1 MRFFKQLT
9 IVLGLVSLFLAGG
22 VSAATLDDVKAK
34 GHVQCGINTG
44 LVGFAYTDDEGNWQ
58 GFDVALCKAVAAAVF
73 GDVSA
78 VKYTNLTGKTRFEAL
93 KAGEIDLLSRNTT
106 WTYSRDVDLKLTFLG
121 VNYYDGQGFIVPAA
135 LGVSSATE
143 LEGASVCIQT
153 GTTTELNLADYF
165 RSNNMSYEPVPI
177 ETNAEARQNYLAG
190 RCDVYTTDRSGLAA
204 TRASLE
210 NPDDHVVLPE
220 IISKEPLGPLV
231 RHGDDEWGDIVRWTL
246 NVLIIAEEKGITKDN
261 VRAMAAEPQKDAEL
275 NRMFGT
281 EGEYGAMLGLTKDWV
296 VDVIAAVGNYGE
308 IFEEYIGVN
317 TDIGLERGVNALW
330 TDGGLIYAPPY
341 R

>member
-1 MRFFKQLT
+1 MKSIKYLSLVLA
-9 IVLGLVSLFLAGG
+9 VLGLSFTGIS
-22 VSAATLDDVKAK
+22 SADTLDDVKAK

-44 LVGFAYTDDEGNWQ
+44 LTGFAFTDDQGNWQ
-58 GFDVALCKAVAAAVF
+58 GFDVALCQGVAAAVF
-73 GDVSA
+73 GDASN

-93 KAGEIDLLSRNTT
+93 KAGEVDMLSRNTT

-121 VNYYDGQGFIVPAA
+121 VNYYDGQGFIVPAS
-135 LGVSSATE
+135 LGVNSATE

-153 GTTTELNLADYF
+153 GTTTELNLADFF
-165 RSNNMSYEPVPI
+165 RGNNMNYEPVPI

-210 NPDDHVVLPE
+210 NPADHVVLPE

-246 NVLIIAEEKGITKDN
+246 NVLIIAEEKGITKEN
-261 VRAMAAEPQKDAEL
+261 VRAMAAETQKDAEM

-281 EGEYGAMLGLTKDWV
+281 EGEYGAMLGLSADWV
-296 VDVIAAVGNYGE
+296 VNVIAAVGNYGE
-308 IFEEYIGVN
+308 IFEQYLGVN

>member
-1 MRFFKQLT
+1 MKSIKYLSLVLA
-9 IVLGLVSLFLAGG
+9 VLGLSFTGISSAG
-22 VSAATLDDVKAK
+22 TLDDVTAK

-44 LVGFAYTDDEGNWQ
+44 LTGFAFTDDQGNWQ
-58 GFDVALCKAVAAAVF
+58 GFDVALCQGVAAAVF
-73 GDVSA
+73 GDASN

-93 KAGEIDLLSRNTT
+93 KAGEVDMLSRNTT

-121 VNYYDGQGFIVPAA
+121 VNYYDGQGFIVPAS
-135 LGVSSATE
+135 LGVNSATE

-153 GTTTELNLADYF
+153 GTTTELNLADFF
-165 RSNNMSYEPVPI
+165 RGNNMNYEPVPI

-210 NPDDHVVLPE
+210 NPADHVVLPE

-231 RHGDDEWGDIVRWTL
+231 RHGDDEWGDVVRWTL
-246 NVLIIAEEKGITKDN
+246 NVLIIAEEKGITKEN
-261 VRAMAAEPQKDAEL
+261 VRALAAETQKDAEM

-281 EGEYGAMLGLTKDWV
+281 EGEYGAMLGLSADWV
-296 VDVIAAVGNYGE
+296 VNVIAAVGNYGE
-308 IFEEYIGVN
+308 IFEQYLGVN

>member
-1 MRFFKQLT
+1 MKSIKYLSLVLA
-9 IVLGLVSLFLAGG
+9 VLGLSFTGISSAG
-22 VSAATLDDVKAK
+22 TLDDVRAK

-44 LVGFAYTDDEGNWQ
+44 LTGFAFTDDQGNWQ
-58 GFDVALCKAVAAAVF
+58 GFDVALCQGVAAAVF
-73 GDVSA
+73 GDASN

-93 KAGEIDLLSRNTT
+93 KAGEVDMLSRNTT

-121 VNYYDGQGFIVPAA
+121 VNYYDGQGFIVPAS
-135 LGVSSATE
+135 LGVNSATE

-153 GTTTELNLADYF
+153 GTTTELNLADFF
-165 RSNNMSYEPVPI
+165 RGHNMNYEPVPI

-204 TRASLE
+204 TRASLDDPE
-210 NPDDHVVLPE
+210 NHVVLPE

-231 RHGDDEWGDIVRWTL
+231 RHGDDEWGDVVRWTL

-261 VRAMAAEPQKDAEL
+261 VRAMAAETQKDAEM

-281 EGEYGAMLGLTKDWV
+281 EGEYGAMLGLSADWV
-296 VDVIAAVGNYGE
+296 VNVIAAVGNYGE
-308 IFEEYIGVN
+308 IFEQYLGVN

>member
-1 MRFFKQLT
+1 MKLIKRLSLAL
-9 IVLGLVSLFLAGG
+9 VLVGLATTGISQAG
-22 VSAATLDDVKAK
+22 TLDDVRAK
-34 GHVQCGINTG
+34 GHLQCGINTG
-44 LVGFAYTDDEGNWQ
+44 LAGFAFTDDAGNWK
-58 GFDVALCKAVAAAVF
+58 GFDVAICEAVAAAVF
-73 GDVSA
+73 GDASM
-78 VKYTNLTGKTRFEAL
+78 VKYSHLTGKTRFEAL
-93 KAGEIDLLSRNTT
+93 KAGEVDMLSRNTT
-106 WTYSRDVDLKLTFLG
+106 WTYSRDVDLKLTFVG
-121 VNYYDGQGFIVPAA
+121 VNYYDGQGFIVPAS
-135 LGVSSATE
+135 LGVGSATE

-165 RSNNMSYEPVPI
+165 RSNGMGYEPVPI

-204 TRASLE
+204 TRASL
-210 NPDDHVVLPE
+210 DDPEAHVVLPE

-231 RHGDDEWGDIVRWTL
+231 RHGDDEWGDVVRWAL
-246 NVLIIAEEKGITKDN
+246 NVLIIAEEKGITSEN
-261 VRAMAAEPQKDAEL
+261 VRAMAAEQQKDAEL

-281 EGEYGAMLGLTKDWV
+281 EGEYGAMLGLSADWV
-296 VDVIAAVGNYGE
+296 VNVIAAVGNYGE
-308 IFEEYIGVN
+308 IFEKYLGVN

>member
-1 MRFFKQLT
+1 MITRRIIYVLT
-9 IVLGLVSLFLAGG
+9 LLGFLATG
-22 VSAATLDDVKAK
+22 AAQAGTLDDVREK
-34 GHVQCGINTG
+34 GHLQCGINTG
-44 LVGFAYTDDEGNWQ
+44 LVGFAFTDDQGNWK
-58 GFDVALCKAVAAAVF
+58 GFDVALCEGVAAAVF
-73 GDVSA
+73 GDASK

-93 KAGEIDLLSRNTT
+93 KAGEIDMLSRNTT

-121 VNYYDGQGFIVPAA
+121 VNYYDGQGFIVPAS
-135 LGVSSATE
+135 LGVSSASE
-143 LEGASVCIQT
+143 LDGASVCIQT

-165 RSNNMSYEPVPI
+165 RSNNMNYEPVPI
-177 ETNAEARQNYLAG
+177 ETNEEARQNYLAG

-204 TRASLE
+204 TRASLD

-231 RHGDDEWGDIVRWTL
+231 RHGDDEWGDIVRWVL
-246 NVLIIAEEKGITKDN
+246 NVIIIAEEKGVTSEN

-281 EGEYGAMLGLTKDWV
+281 EGEYGAMLGLSADWV
-296 VDVIAAVGNYGE
+296 VNVIAAVGNYGE
-308 IFEEYIGVN
+308 IFETYLGVN

>member
-1 MRFFKQLT
+1 MKSIKYLSLVLA
-9 IVLGLVSLFLAGG
+9 VLGLSFTGISSAG
-22 VSAATLDDVKAK
+22 TLDDVTAK

-44 LVGFAYTDDEGNWQ
+44 LTGFAFTDDQGNWQ
-58 GFDVALCKAVAAAVF
+58 GFDVALCQGVAAAVF
-73 GDVSA
+73 GDASN

-93 KAGEIDLLSRNTT
+93 KAGEVDMLSRNTT

-121 VNYYDGQGFIVPAA
+121 VNYYDGQGFIVPAS
-135 LGVSSATE
+135 LGVNSATE

-153 GTTTELNLADYF
+153 GTTTELNLADFF
-165 RSNNMSYEPVPI
+165 RGNNMNYEPVPI

-210 NPDDHVVLPE
+210 NPVDHVVLPE

-231 RHGDDEWGDIVRWTL
+231 RHGDDEWGDVVRWTL
-246 NVLIIAEEKGITKDN
+246 NVLIIAEEKGITKEN
-261 VRAMAAEPQKDAEL
+261 VRAMAAETQKDAEM

-281 EGEYGAMLGLTKDWV
+281 EGEYGAMLGLSADWV
-296 VDVIAAVGNYGE
+296 VNVIAAVGNYGE
-308 IFEEYIGVN
+308 IFEQYLGVN

>member
-1 MRFFKQLT
+1 MKLIKYLSFAL
-9 IVLGLVSLFLAGG
+9 VLVGLATTGISHAG
-22 VSAATLDDVKAK
+22 TLDDVRAK
-34 GHVQCGINTG
+34 GHLQCGINTG
-44 LVGFAYTDDEGNWQ
+44 LAGFAFTDDAGNWK
-58 GFDVALCKAVAAAVF
+58 GFDVAICEAVAAAVF
-73 GDVSA
+73 GDASM

-93 KAGEIDLLSRNTT
+93 KAGEVDMLSRNTT
-106 WTYSRDVDLKLTFLG
+106 WTYSRDVDLKLTFVG
-121 VNYYDGQGFIVPAA
+121 VNYYDGQGFIVPAS
-135 LGVSSATE
+135 LGVGSATE

-165 RSNNMSYEPVPI
+165 RSNGMSYEPVPI
-177 ETNAEARQNYLAG
+177 ETNAEARKNYLAG

-204 TRASLE
+204 TRASL
-210 NPDDHVVLPE
+210 DDPEAHVVLPE

-231 RHGDDEWGDIVRWTL
+231 RHGDDEWGDIVRWVL
-246 NVLIIAEEKGITKDN
+246 NVLIIAEEKGVTSEN
-261 VRAMAAEPQKDAEL
+261 VRALAAELQKDAEL

-281 EGEYGAMLGLTKDWV
+281 TDEYGAMLGLSDDWV
-296 VDVIAAVGNYGE
+296 VSVIAAVGNYGE
-308 IFEEYIGVN
+308 IFETYLGVN

>member
-1 MRFFKQLT
+1 MKSIKYLSLVLA
-9 IVLGLVSLFLAGG
+9 VLGLSFTGISSAG
-22 VSAATLDDVKAK
+22 TLDDVRAK

-44 LVGFAYTDDEGNWQ
+44 LTGFAFTDDQGNWQ
-58 GFDVALCKAVAAAVF
+58 GFDVALCQGVAAAVF
-73 GDVSA
+73 GDASN

-93 KAGEIDLLSRNTT
+93 KAGEVDMLSRNTT

-121 VNYYDGQGFIVPAA
+121 VNYYDGQGFIVPAS
-135 LGVSSATE
+135 LGVNSATE

-153 GTTTELNLADYF
+153 GTTTELNLADFF
-165 RSNNMSYEPVPI
+165 RGNNMNYEPVPI

-210 NPDDHVVLPE
+210 NPANHVVLPE

-231 RHGDDEWGDIVRWTL
+231 RHGDDEWGDVVRWTL
-246 NVLIIAEEKGITKDN
+246 NVLIIAEEKGITKEN
-261 VRAMAAEPQKDAEL
+261 VRAMAAETQKDAEM

-281 EGEYGAMLGLTKDWV
+281 EGEYGAMLGLSADWV
-296 VDVIAAVGNYGE
+296 VNVIAAVGNYGE
-308 IFEEYIGVN
+308 IFEQYLGVN

>member
-1 MRFFKQLT
+1 MKLIKRLSLALAL
-9 IVLGLVSLFLAGG
+9 VGLATTGISQAG
-22 VSAATLDDVKAK
+22 TLDDVRAK
-34 GHVQCGINTG
+34 GHLQCGINTG
-44 LVGFAYTDDEGNWQ
+44 LAGFAFTDDAGNWK
-58 GFDVALCKAVAAAVF
+58 GFDVALCEAVAAAVF
-73 GDVSA
+73 GDASK

-93 KAGEIDLLSRNTT
+93 KAGEVDMLSRNTT

-121 VNYYDGQGFIVPAA
+121 VNYYDGQGFIVPAS

-153 GTTTELNLADYF
+153 GTTTELNLADFF
-165 RSNNMSYEPVPI
+165 RSNGMNYEPVPI

-204 TRASLE
+204 TRASLDDPE
-210 NPDDHVVLPE
+210 NHVVLPE
-220 IISKEPLGPLV
+220 IISKEPLGPAV
-231 RHGDDEWGDIVRWTL
+231 RHGDDEWGDIVRWAL
-246 NVLIIAEEKGITKDN
+246 NVLIIAEEKGVTSEN
-261 VRAMAAEPQKDAEL
+261 VRAMAAEQQKDAEL

-281 EGEYGAMLGLTKDWV
+281 EGEYGAMLGLSADWV
-296 VDVIAAVGNYGE
+296 VNVIAAVGNYGE
-308 IFEEYIGVN
+308 IFEKYLGVN

>member
-204 TRASLE
+204 TRASLD

>member
-1 MRFFKQLT
+1 MKLIKRLSLAL
-9 IVLGLVSLFLAGG
+9 VLVGLATTGISQAG
-22 VSAATLDDVKAK
+22 TLDDVRAK
-34 GHVQCGINTG
+34 GHLQCGINTG
-44 LVGFAYTDDEGNWQ
+44 LAGFAFTDDAGNWQ
-58 GFDVALCKAVAAAVF
+58 GFDVAICEAVAAAVF
-73 GDVSA
+73 GDASM
-78 VKYTNLTGKTRFEAL
+78 VKYTSLTGKNRFEAL
-93 KAGEIDLLSRNTT
+93 KSGEVDMLSRNTT

-121 VNYYDGQGFIVPAA
+121 VNYYDGQGFIVPAS
-135 LGVSSATE
+135 LGVGSATE

-165 RSNNMSYEPVPI
+165 RSNGMGYEPVPI

-204 TRASLE
+204 TRASL
-210 NPDDHVVLPE
+210 DDPEAHVVLPE

-231 RHGDDEWGDIVRWTL
+231 RHGDDEWGDVVRWAL
-246 NVLIIAEEKGITKDN
+246 NVLIIAEEKGITSEN
-261 VRAMAAEPQKDAEL
+261 VRAMAAELQKDAEL

-281 EGEYGAMLGLTKDWV
+281 EGEYGAMLGLSADWV
-296 VDVIAAVGNYGE
+296 VNVIAAVGNYGE
-308 IFEEYIGVN
+308 IFEKYLGVN

>member
-1 MRFFKQLT
+1 MKLSTYISVAFA
-9 IVLGLVSLFLAGG
+9 VLALGVSGLVNAG
-22 VSAATLDDVKAK
+22 TLDDVRER
-34 GHVQCGINTG
+34 GHLQCGINIG
-44 LVGFAYTDDEGNWQ
+44 LTGFAFTDDAGNWK
-58 GFDVALCKAVAAAVF
+58 GFDVALCEAVAVAVF
-73 GDVSA
+73 GDASA

-93 KAGEIDLLSRNTT
+93 KAGEVDMLSRNTT

-121 VNYYDGQGFIVPAA
+121 INYYDGQGFIVPAA

-143 LEGASVCIQT
+143 LDGASVCIQT
-153 GTTTELNLADYF
+153 GTTTELNLADFF

-177 ETNAEARQNYLAG
+177 ETNEEARNSYLAG

-204 TRASLE
+204 TRASLDDPE
-210 NPDDHVVLPE
+210 NHVVLPE

-231 RHGDDEWGDIVRWTL
+231 RHGDDEWGDVVRWAL

-261 VRAMAAEPQKDAEL
+261 VRAMAAETQKDAEL

-281 EGEYGAMLGLTKDWV
+281 EGEYGAMLGLSADWV
-296 VDVIAAVGNYGE
+296 VNVIAAVGNYGE
-308 IFEEYIGVN
+308 IFEQYIGVN